1 MSSIV
6 TVVSVAGYVER
17 DVQFVRLMVLYTR
30 MEAEELGEELEEEV
44 IDEPEEDSLLV
55 SVEETLV
62 KLEDSLDEDG
72 DEGVSVEEGKRL
84 EQDDNKREEKRT
96 RVANCFLNIA

>member
-17 DVQFVRLMVLYTR
+17 DVQLVRLMVLYTR
-30 MEAEELGEELEEEV
+30 MEAEELGEELEEDV
-44 IDEPEEDSLLV
+44 IDELEEDSLLV

>member
-17 DVQFVRLMVLYTR
+17 DGQLVRLMVLYTR
-30 MEAEELGEELEEEV
+30 MDVEELGEELEEDV

-55 SVEETLV
+55 SVEEKLV

-72 DEGVSVEEGKRL
+72 DEGVSVEEGNRL
-84 EQDDNKREEKRT
+84 VQDDNKREEKRT

>member
-1 MSSIV
+1 M

-17 DVQFVRLMVLYTR
+17 DVQLVRLMVLYTR
-30 MEAEELGEELEEEV
+30 MEAEELGEELEEDV

-62 KLEDSLDEDG
+62 KLEDSLNEDG

-84 EQDDNKREEKRT
+84 VQDDNKREEKRT

>member
-17 DVQFVRLMVLYTR
+17 DGQLVRLMVLYTR
-30 MEAEELGEELEEEV
+30 MDAEEVGDELEEDV

-62 KLEDSLDEDG
+62 KLEDSLDEDV

-84 EQDDNKREEKRT
+84 VQDDNKREEKRT

>member
-17 DVQFVRLMVLYTR
+17 DVQLVRLMVLYTR
-30 MEAEELGEELEEEV
+30 MEAEELGDELEEDV
-44 IDEPEEDSLLV
+44 IDELEEDSLLV

-84 EQDDNKREEKRT
+84 VQDDNKREEKRT
-96 RVANCFLNIA
+96 RVANCFFNIA

>member
-1 MSSIV
+1 
-6 TVVSVAGYVER
+6 
-17 DVQFVRLMVLYTR
+17 
-30 MEAEELGEELEEEV
+30 MEAEELGEELEEDV

-62 KLEDSLDEDG
+62 KLEDSLNEDG

-84 EQDDNKREEKRT
+84 VQDDNKREEKRT

>member
-1 MSSIV
+1 M

-17 DVQFVRLMVLYTR
+17 DVQLVRLMVLYTR
-30 MEAEELGEELEEEV
+30 MEAEELGEELEEDV
-44 IDEPEEDSLLV
+44 IDELEEDSLLV

-62 KLEDSLDEDG
+62 KLEDSLNEDG

-84 EQDDNKREEKRT
+84 VQDDNKREEKRT

>member
-55 SVEETLV
+55 SVEETLL

-84 EQDDNKREEKRT
+84 VQDDNKREEKRT
-96 RVANCFLNIA
+96 RVANCFFTIV